1 MDTLNKQLDALDK
14 ARALS
19 KATLQER
26 CEGLQTIFKGYTN
39 QATLT
44 RTDVGSR
51 ESRLKLIQ
59 NRLSAQQTNFQEL
72 VSDNEDADVT
82 ELAIQLKSVEL
93 TYEAALS
100 SISYVMKT
108 SLLNFI

>member
-1 MDTLNKQLDALDK
+1 M
-14 ARALS
+14 
-19 KATLQER
+19 
-26 CEGLQTIFKGYTN
+26 QTIFKGYTN
-39 QATLT
+39 QAALT

-51 ESRLKLIQ
+51 ESRLKLVQ
-59 NRLSAQQTNFQEL
+59 NRLSAQQTNFEEL